1 MEPMNEAPRPDEVSG
16 EGKPVDA
23 GMPVIAYCR
32 ACGKGLTEATQCLY
46 LGTVYCSEH
55 VPHTASA
62 SAGAGA
68 APGAGAG
75 ANEWN
80 PAGAATVPPPPPGST
95 IEGTSPGL
103 AFLLGLI
110 PGVGAIYNGQYAKGF
125 VHVLLLGIL
134 ATLASESSGPAEGFF
149 SLFIPVW
156 IIYMAFEAYHT
167 AKRRQLG
174 LPVDEFSSIFPNT
187 GGPSTPVLPLLL
199 IGLGVLFLLNNLEI
213 IRIRQLVPYAG
224 PLFLIGL
231 GVYLLI
237 GRVRT
242 NAAAVGEVASERR

>member
-16 EGKPVDA
+16 ENKPPVDA
-23 GMPVIAYCR
+23 GTPVIAYCR
-32 ACGKGLTEATQCLY
+32 ACGKGLTEATQHLY
-46 LGTVYCSEH
+46 QGTVYCSEH
-55 VPHTASA
+55 MPQTASQGA
-62 SAGAGA
+62 AAGA
-68 APGAGAG
+68 AAG

-80 PAGAATVPPPPPGST
+80 PASAATVPPPPAGSP

-134 ATLASESSGPAEGFF
+134 ATLASESNGPADGFF
-149 SLFIPVW
+149 GMFIPVW
-156 IIYMAFEAYHT
+156 ILYMAFEAYHT

-174 LPVDEFSSIFPNT
+174 LPVDEFSSIFPNQANR
-187 GGPSTPVLPLLL
+187 GTPVLPLLL

-237 GRVRT
+237 GRVKN
-242 NAAAVGEVASERR
+242 NASVGEVASERR